1 MLVSFRVKNFKS
13 IVDATLDLR
22 YGEGKAPNGYA
33 EMDRMPF
40 LQAEMGENAPKNTRP
55 LRVVPVLA
63 IYGQNAGGKSTM
75 VEAMMTF
82 RDLVCRFSII
92 PHTAQ
97 RLYRP
102 NVLHPE
108 LGATEF
114 TIEEIACGEIFRYTV
129 AYTGTSI
136 IYEEL
141 MQGDK
146 QLYLI
151 DRGACV
157 CRLENIATEEYP
169 TKRIRSILEVE
180 CTDATGCQRCP
191 LFRKIGLGYP
201 GLNTNVAVL
210 YDHVAFEST
219 ILSDNQI
226 DPDLALKTLNNS
238 MGDEAGE
245 AAFREIESYMTKLD
259 IGIARMELSP
269 EARAALRTYYQEF
282 LSNASDA
289 FDTTPRKSTADT
301 IYTYHRRTD
310 GELVPLRLRDES
322 RGSQVLFGLLGVL
335 LAALHSGGTV
345 VIDELDRSIHPLVL
359 KSLVSLFTDK
369 TYNKHNAQLIF
380 TAHNTELLDGDELR
394 LSEVGIV
401 TKTAQDGTQLR
412 RLCDF
417 EGVRNVKNFRLG
429 YLDGYFSGIPF
440 PSI

>member
-33 EMDRMPF
+33 EMDRLPF
-40 LQAEMGENAPKNTRP
+40 LQDAAPANAPKNARP

-63 IYGQNAGGKSTM
+63 VYGQNAGGKSTI
-75 VEAMMTF
+75 VDALKIF
-82 RDLVCRFSII
+82 WVLLCRFPLSTI
-92 PHTAQ
+92 TEKLLFQ
-97 RLYRP
+97 P

-108 LGATEF
+108 LKATEF
-114 TIEEIACGEIFRYTV
+114 SMESLIHGKLFRYHVAYTRETIIKEELWQGDKALYCLDREQGTMELEALATDDYPAKRIQKIIDVECTSTEGKQRSTLFSKIGNGYAGLHWDAACFFEEIADM
-129 AYTGTSI
+129 S
-136 IYEEL
+136 L
-141 MQGDK
+141 
-146 QLYLI
+146 
-151 DRGACV
+151 
-157 CRLENIATEEYP
+157 
-169 TKRIRSILEVE
+169 
-180 CTDATGCQRCP
+180 
-191 LFRKIGLGYP
+191 
-201 GLNTNVAVL
+201 
-210 YDHVAFEST
+210 
-219 ILSDNQI
+219 LSDNHI
-226 DPDLALKTLNNS
+226 DPDVALQMLHEQI
-238 MGDEAGE
+238 GDESE
-245 AAFREIESYMTKLD
+245 ENAFREIESYMTKLD

-269 EARAALRTYYQEF
+269 EAREALHTYREQMFSCAEEGGFEKQPKSAAE
-282 LSNASDA
+282 S
-289 FDTTPRKSTADT
+289 

-359 KSLVSLFTDK
+359 KSLVALFTDK

-401 TKTAQDGTQLR
+401 TKTEQNGTTLR

>member
-33 EMDRMPF
+33 EMDRLPF
-40 LQAEMGENAPKNTRP
+40 LQDAAPANAPKNARP

-63 IYGQNAGGKSTM
+63 VYGQNAGGKSTL
-75 VEAMMTF
+75 VEALKLF
-82 RDLVCRFSII
+82 RALVGMYAA
-92 PHTAQ
+92 PLVTE
-97 RLYRP
+97 RLPYYP
-102 NVLHPE
+102 NILRPE
-108 LGATEF
+108 LKETEY
-114 TIEEIACGEIFRYTV
+114 TIEVLINGQPCRYRMAHTRSAIV
-129 AYTGTSI
+129 R
-136 IYEEL
+136 EEFW
-141 MQGDK
+141 QGDK
-146 QLYLI
+146 ELYHI
-151 DRGACV
+151 DREKGIYH
-157 CRLENIATEEYP
+157 LEPIATDNYP
-169 TKRIRSILEVE
+169 VSRIRSILDVE
-180 CTDATGCQRCP
+180 CTSADGYQRSA
-191 LFRKIGLGYP
+191 LLTKIGMGYA
-201 GLNTNVAVL
+201 GLNGCISLFFRDMCNMTL
-210 YDHVAFEST
+210 
-219 ILSDNQI
+219 LSDNHLDADVALQMLHEQI
-226 DPDLALKTLNNS
+226 GQQG
-238 MGDEAGE
+238 GDI
-245 AAFREIESYMTKLD
+245 AFREIESCMTKLD

-269 EARAALRTYYQEF
+269 EAREALHTYREQMFSCADEGGFEKQPKSAAE
-282 LSNASDA
+282 S
-289 FDTTPRKSTADT
+289 

-359 KSLVSLFTDK
+359 KSLVALFTDK

-401 TKTAQDGTQLR
+401 TKNAQNGTTLR

>member
-33 EMDRMPF
+33 EMDRLPF
-40 LQAEMGENAPKNTRP
+40 LQDAAPANASKNARP
-55 LRVVPVLA
+55 LRVVPVLG
-63 IYGQNAGGKSTM
+63 IYGQNAGGKSTL
-75 VEAMMTF
+75 VEALRTF
-82 RDLVCRFSII
+82 WEFVCGLNARAERGVLPF
-92 PHTAQ
+92 
-97 RLYRP
+97 YP

-108 LGATEF
+108 LQVTEYS
-114 TIEEIACGEIFRYTV
+114 IESSVESEPFRYTLAHMGRAV
-129 AYTGTSI
+129 QR
-136 IYEEL
+136 EEL
-141 MQGDK
+141 WHGNRR
-146 QLYLI
+146 LFLI
-151 DRGACV
+151 DYEHQEVELA
-157 CRLENIATEEYP
+157 EIATEAYP
-169 TKRIRSILEVE
+169 ESRIRSILDVE
-180 CTDATGCQRCP
+180 CTTPDGFQRCP
-191 LFRKIGLGYP
+191 LLTKLGTNYGGLR
-201 GLNTNVAVL
+201 
-210 YDHVAFEST
+210 
-219 ILSDNQI
+219 
-226 DPDLALKTLNNS
+226 
-238 MGDEAGE
+238 
-245 AAFREIESYMTKLD
+245 REIFSLFEDFFNLFILLDNHIRPDMGLLLLSNEIKGTSVESAFYEIASYMTKLD

-269 EARAALRTYYQEF
+269 EARESINTYKEPTFYCADEGDHQAKPKSAAD
-282 LSNASDA
+282 S
-289 FDTTPRKSTADT
+289 

-359 KSLVSLFTDK
+359 KSLVALFTDK

-401 TKTAQDGTQLR
+401 TKTAQNGTTLR

>member
-40 LQAEMGENAPKNTRP
+40 LQADMGENAPKNTRP

-63 IYGQNAGGKSTM
+63 IYGQNAGGKSTI
-75 VEAMMTF
+75 VEALRTF
-82 RDLVCRFSII
+82 WEFVCGLNARAERGLLPF
-92 PHTAQ
+92 
-97 RLYRP
+97 RP

-108 LGATEF
+108 LLVTEYAIETSVGGELF
-114 TIEEIACGEIFRYTV
+114 RYTLAHRSHAVVQEELWHGDSCLYQIDHEQQVVELEEIATE
-129 AYTGTSI
+129 AYPS
-136 IYEEL
+136 E
-141 MQGDK
+141 
-146 QLYLI
+146 
-151 DRGACV
+151 
-157 CRLENIATEEYP
+157 
-169 TKRIRSILEVE
+169 RIRSILSVE
-180 CTDATGCQRCP
+180 CTTPDGHQRCP
-191 LFRKIGLGYP
+191 LLTKLGTNYGGLRWEIFSMFEDLM
-201 GLNTNVAVL
+201 GLSILPDNHIRPEMGLQVL
-210 YDHVAFEST
+210 SNDIKNASVE
-219 ILSDNQI
+219 
-226 DPDLALKTLNNS
+226 
-238 MGDEAGE
+238 E
-245 AAFREIESYMTKLD
+245 AFREIASYMTKLD

-269 EARAALRTYYQEF
+269 EAREGANADIHDGDFLRADDDDVGILFRGAA
-282 LSNASDA
+282 DV
-289 FDTTPRKSTADT
+289 

-359 KSLVSLFTDK
+359 KSLVSLFTDR

>member
-40 LQAEMGENAPKNTRP
+40 LQADMGENAPKNTRP

-75 VEAMMTF
+75 VEAMREFWRLICTLPF
-82 RDLVCRFSII
+82 RRYAETLI
-92 PHTAQ
+92 
-97 RLYRP
+97 YRP

-108 LGATEF
+108 LQATEYAV
-114 TIEEIACGEIFRYTV
+114 EAVAHGNHFRYV
-129 AYTGTSI
+129 IAHNREAVLH
-136 IYEEL
+136 EEFWC
-141 MQGDK
+141 GGG

-151 DRGACV
+151 DHQKGVFRMEALATADYSEQ
-157 CRLENIATEEYP
+157 RL
-169 TKRIRSILEVE
+169 RSILAVE
-180 CTDATGCQRCP
+180 CSAADGRQISPFLTKLHVGYG
-191 LFRKIGLGYP
+191 GLNGAVSDFCKELSP
-201 GLNTNVAVL
+201 GLSVHTDNDVRPMMGL
-210 YDHVAFEST
+210 QR
-219 ILSDNQI
+219 LSSL
-226 DPDLALKTLNNS
+226 P
-238 MGDEAGE
+238 GEGGRE
-245 AAFREIESYMTKLD
+245 AAFREIASYMTKLD
-259 IGIARMELSP
+259 IGIAHMELTSESP
-269 EARAALRTYYQEF
+269 E
-282 LSNASDA
+282 
-289 FDTTPRKSTADT
+289 DTEPRYPEVIICADEGRISHRSSET
-301 IYTYHRRTD
+301 IYTYHRRAD
-310 GELVPLRLRDES
+310 GELVPLRLGDES
-322 RGSQVLFGLLGVL
+322 KGTQVLFGLLGL
-335 LAALHSGGTV
+335 LLSALHEGRTI

-359 KSLVSLFTDK
+359 KSLVSLFTDR

>member
-40 LQAEMGENAPKNTRP
+40 LQADMGESVPKNTRP
-55 LRVVPVLA
+55 LRVVPALA

-75 VEAMMTF
+75 VDALKIFYVLLCKFPLSPMTEKLLF
-82 RDLVCRFSII
+82 
-92 PHTAQ
+92 Q
-97 RLYRP
+97 P

-108 LGATEF
+108 LKATEY
-114 TIEEIACGEIFRYTV
+114 TIESLVNGQLFRYSI
-129 AYTGTSI
+129 AYTRETVI
-136 IYEEL
+136 REEL
-141 MQGDK
+141 WQCDK
-146 QLYLI
+146 ALYRI
-151 DRGACV
+151 DREKGIIELDA
-157 CRLENIATEEYP
+157 LATEDYP
-169 TKRIRSILEVE
+169 AKRIQKIIEVE
-180 CTDATGCQRCP
+180 CTSADGRQRSA
-191 LFRKIGLGYP
+191 LFSKIGNGYA
-201 GLNTNVAVL
+201 GLNFDA
-210 YDHVAFEST
+210 AFFFEEISDMSL
-219 ILSDNQI
+219 LSDNHI
-226 DPDLALKTLNNS
+226 DPDVALQTLHEQI
-238 MGDEAGE
+238 GDAAGE
-245 AAFREIESYMTKLD
+245 AAFREIESYMTRLD

-269 EARAALRTYYQEF
+269 EAQESLRGYLKEGFIFAENNNFEKLSKSAAD
-282 LSNASDA
+282 S
-289 FDTTPRKSTADT
+289 

-335 LAALHSGGTV
+335 LAALHSGSTV

-359 KSLVSLFTDK
+359 KSLVSLFTDR

>member
-33 EMDRMPF
+33 EMDRLPF
-40 LQAEMGENAPKNTRP
+40 LQDAAPANAPKNTRP
-55 LRVVPVLA
+55 LRVVPVLG
-63 IYGQNAGGKSTM
+63 IYGQNAGGKSTL
-75 VEAMMTF
+75 VDALKNF
-82 RDLVCRFSII
+82 WLLVCQFPLS
-92 PHTAQ
+92 PMTEK
-97 RLYRP
+97 LLFRP

-108 LGATEF
+108 LKETEY
-114 TIEEIACGEIFRYTV
+114 TIEALINGQLCQYTM
-129 AYTGTSI
+129 AHTRASI
-136 IYEEL
+136 IREVFR
-141 MQGDK
+141 QGDK
-146 QLYLI
+146 ELYHI
-151 DRGACV
+151 DREKGIYQF
-157 CRLENIATEEYP
+157 EPIATVNYP
-169 TKRIRSILEVE
+169 VSRIRSILDVE
-180 CTDATGCQRCP
+180 CTVPDGKQRSL
-191 LFRKIGLGYP
+191 LFSKMSMGYA
-201 GLNTNVAVL
+201 GLNSCISLFFMEMCNMTL
-210 YDHVAFEST
+210 
-219 ILSDNQI
+219 LSDNYI
-226 DPDLALKTLNNS
+226 DPDAALRTLNNLI
-238 MGDEAGE
+238 GDETNELALQ
-245 AAFREIESYMTKLD
+245 EIASLMTKLD
-259 IGIARMELSP
+259 MGIARMELSP
-269 EARAALRTYYQEF
+269 ESRESVDSYKEPTFYCADEGDHQSSPKSAAD
-282 LSNASDA
+282 S
-289 FDTTPRKSTADT
+289 

-310 GELVPLRLRDES
+310 GELVRLRLRDES

-369 TYNKHNAQLIF
+369 TYNKHGAQLIF

-401 TKTAQDGTQLR
+401 TKTAQNGTTLR

>member
-75 VEAMMTF
+75 VEAL
-82 RDLVCRFSII
+82 RDFWQLVCTLSFS
-92 PHTAQ
+92 PFTEK
-97 RLYRP
+97 LVFRP

-108 LGATEF
+108 LRATEYVV
-114 TIEEIACGEIFRYTV
+114 EALVHGESFCYTLV
-129 AYTGTSI
+129 RTRESI
-136 IYEEL
+136 IREEL
-141 MQGDK
+141 RQGGRL
-146 QLYLI
+146 LYLI
-151 DRGACV
+151 DRDKGDF
-157 CRLENIATEEYP
+157 RLDVIATADYP
-169 TKRIRSILEVE
+169 VSRIRSILDVE
-180 CTDATGCQRCP
+180 CTAPDGRQRYP
-191 LFRKIGLGYP
+191 LLTRIEYGYG
-201 GLNTNVAVL
+201 GLNADMAAFFEVISSKLSVL
-210 YDHVAFEST
+210 T
-219 ILSDNQI
+219 DNQI
-226 DPDLALKTLNNS
+226 KPDVALQRLHERLADET
-238 MGDEAGE
+238 GD

-259 IGIARMELSP
+259 IGIAHMELSP
-269 EARAALRTYYQEF
+269 EARDALHAYRQQDFVCADEGGFET
-282 LSNASDA
+282 L
-289 FDTTPRKSTADT
+289 PKSAADT
-301 IYTYHRRTD
+301 IYTYHRCTD
-310 GELVPLRLRDES
+310 GELAPLRLRDES

-359 KSLVSLFTDK
+359 KSLVSLFTDR

>member
-75 VEAMMTF
+75 VEALRTF
-82 RDLVCRFSII
+82 WEFVCGFNARAERGLLPF
-92 PHTAQ
+92 H
-97 RLYRP
+97 P

-108 LGATEF
+108 LIETEY
-114 TIEEIACGEIFRYTV
+114 TIESSVGGELFRYTLAHRNHAV
-129 AYTGTSI
+129 AQ
-136 IYEEL
+136 EEL
-141 MQGDK
+141 WHGNSC
-146 QLYLI
+146 LYRI
-151 DRGACV
+151 DYEQQV
-157 CRLENIATEEYP
+157 VELEQIATEAYP
-169 TKRIRSILEVE
+169 SERIRSVLIVE
-180 CTDATGCQRCP
+180 CTTPDGLQRCP
-191 LFRKIGLGYP
+191 LLTKLGTNYGGLRWEIFSMFEDLM
-201 GLNTNVAVL
+201 GL
-210 YDHVAFEST
+210 S
-219 ILSDNQI
+219 ILLDNHI
-226 DPDLALKTLNNS
+226 RPE
-238 MGDEAGE
+238 MGLQMLSNDIKDGSVD
-245 AAFREIESYMTKLD
+245 AAFREIASYMTKLD

-269 EARAALRTYYQEF
+269 EAREVENADVHDKEF
-282 LSNASDA
+282 SSVDDDGVGVLFNSA
-289 FDTTPRKSTADT
+289 ADT

-359 KSLVSLFTDK
+359 KSLVSLFTDR

-412 RLCDF
+412 RLCAF

>member
-40 LQAEMGENAPKNTRP
+40 LQADMGENAPKNTRP

-75 VEAMMTF
+75 VEAMREF
-82 RDLVCRFSII
+82 W
-92 PHTAQ
+92 
-97 RLYRP
+97 RLICTYPLNSYAEQLSFQP

-108 LGATEF
+108 LRETEYVVETARNGKLF
-114 TIEEIACGEIFRYTV
+114 HYMIAHNRDGVIREEFRC
-129 AYTGTSI
+129 
-136 IYEEL
+136 
-141 MQGDK
+141 GDK
-146 QLYLI
+146 QNYFI
-151 DRGACV
+151 DHEKGIFRV
-157 CRLENIATEEYP
+157 DEIATEAYP
-169 TKRIRSILEVE
+169 AQRMRSILDVE
-180 CTDATGCQRCP
+180 CSAADGRQISAFLKKLHSGYG
-191 LFRKIGLGYP
+191 GLSEDVAGFVKDLVP
-201 GLNTNVAVL
+201 GLSI
-210 YDHVAFEST
+210 HP
-219 ILSDNQI
+219 DNEI
-226 DPDLALKTLNNS
+226 RPM
-238 MGDEAGE
+238 MGLERLCCRSGKGGRE

-259 IGIARMELSP
+259 IGIARMELTSESP
-269 EARAALRTYYQEF
+269 EDTGARYSEDFMCAEAGSISRRSSEM
-282 LSNASDA
+282 
-289 FDTTPRKSTADT
+289 
-301 IYTYHRRTD
+301 IYTYHRRAD

-322 RGSQVLFGLLGVL
+322 KGTRMLFGLLGML
-335 LAALHSGGTV
+335 LSALHEGRTI

-359 KSLVSLFTDK
+359 KSLVSLFTDR

-401 TKTAQDGTQLR
+401 TKTAQGGTQLR

>member
-40 LQAEMGENAPKNTRP
+40 LQAAMGESVPKNTRP

-63 IYGQNAGGKSTM
+63 IYGQNAGGKSTI
-75 VEAMMTF
+75 VEAMKTF
-82 RDLVCRFSII
+82 WVFMCRF
-92 PHTAQ
+92 PLAPQTEKLLFQ
-97 RLYRP
+97 P
-102 NVLHPE
+102 NILHPE
-108 LGATEF
+108 LKATEY
-114 TIEEIACGEIFRYTV
+114 TIESLIKGKLFRYSV
-129 AYTGTSI
+129 AYTRETVVR
-136 IYEEL
+136 EEL
-141 MQGDK
+141 RQGDK
-146 QLYLI
+146 TLYLI
-151 DRGACV
+151 DREKGIVELGA
-157 CRLENIATEEYP
+157 LANDDYP
-169 TKRIRSILEVE
+169 VKRIQKIIDVE
-180 CTDATGCQRCP
+180 CTSAEGHQRRA
-191 LFRKIGLGYP
+191 LFPKIGCGYA
-201 GLNTNVAVL
+201 GLHWDAAIFFDEISEMSL
-210 YDHVAFEST
+210 
-219 ILSDNQI
+219 LSDNHI
-226 DPDLALKTLNNS
+226 DPDVALQTLHLQI
-238 MGDEAGE
+238 GDEAGE
-245 AAFREIESYMTKLD
+245 AAFREIEGYMTKLD

-269 EARAALRTYYQEF
+269 EVQESLRRYLKEDF
-282 LSNASDA
+282 MFGESNS
-289 FDTTPRKSTADT
+289 FDTPPKSAADS